1 MSLRYTEEHEWL
13 RQETDGSITVG
24 ITDYAQDSLGDLV
37 FVQLPELR
45 SYAQG
50 DEVAVLESVKAASNI
65 TMPLDG
71 EVLAV
76 NEALNDAP
84 ETINSDPLNTGW
96 FFRFQPANAEAF
108 AALLDEAAYQQLI
121 KG

>member
-13 RQETDGSITVG
+13 RQEADGS
-24 ITDYAQDSLGDLV
+24 
-37 FVQLPELR
+37 
-45 SYAQG
+45 
-50 DEVAVLESVKAASNI
+50 KAASNI

-84 ETINSDPLNTGW
+84 ETINSDPLNAGW
-96 FFRFQPANAEAF
+96 FFRFQPTDAAAF

>member
-1 MSLRYTEEHEWL
+1 MGLRFTEEHEWL
-13 RQETDGSITVG
+13 RQEADGSITVG

-45 SYAQG
+45 SYARG

-84 ETINSDPLNTGW
+84 ETINSDPLEAGW

>member
-1 MSLRYTEEHEWL
+1 MGLRYTEEHEWL
-13 RQETDGSITVG
+13 RQEADGSITVG

-84 ETINSDPLNTGW
+84 ETINSDPLNAGW
-96 FFRFQPANAEAF
+96 FFCFQPANAEAF

>member
-1 MSLRYTEEHEWL
+1 MGLRYTEEHEWL
-13 RQETDGSITVG
+13 RQEADGSITVG

-76 NEALNDAP
+76 NETLNDAP
-84 ETINSDPLNTGW
+84 ETINSDPLGAGW
-96 FFRFQPANAEAF
+96 FFRFQPADAEAF